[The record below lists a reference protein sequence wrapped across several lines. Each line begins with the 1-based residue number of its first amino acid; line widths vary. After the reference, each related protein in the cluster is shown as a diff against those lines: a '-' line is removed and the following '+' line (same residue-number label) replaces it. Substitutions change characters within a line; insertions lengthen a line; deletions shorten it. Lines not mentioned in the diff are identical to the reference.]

1 MKMMTLPSA
10 IFALCVMVFCM
21 SPDPLLA
28 QKSAAELISTVTPPV
43 GAIRYND
50 GVRQVEVYN
59 DHLFVTNFW
68 AGLQVVDISD
78 IRQPK
83 QIAYLPS
90 ENQSYATFIE
100 KDRAYLA
107 NHSAGVV
114 IYDISDVASIQKL
127 SEIKTT
133 GNAYDVWVEYPYLY
147 VALGRDGFSVM
158 DISDLDN
165 PTTAKLEIPGSWI
178 QDVYKEGD
186 LLYMAAKKG
195 GLIIYDVSDL
205 ENLKLLA
212 QYKTGYNSMEVE
224 VVGDVAYVAD
234 GKGGLLMVNVSNP
247 EFPVKI
253 SRFASSGFVG
263 DIYKVGNYVYV
274 ANSDIG
280 LQIINTTDQNKPFL
294 ETVYS
299 TDDKAYGVFKRDI
312 YVFLAANT
320 STLIMRHNNAPKLEN
335 LDDMNL
341 NENIPFSLQLK
352 AEEPDGDPIIY
363 NAVNIPTG
371 STFDINTG
379 YFSWN
384 PDYEQSGTY
393 VDIVFSVIEQNENGL
408 SAKDTISLNVQHVNR
423 LPDLPALEDKTIA
436 ENNTLTYTIPA
447 GSDPDVEDQ
456 ERLAYRAEKL
466 PEGATFDP
474 ATRTVTWTPSFEQS
488 GRYLVDFIIDDGGG
502 GSDREPVT
510 FTVTHVDRKPTI
522 NPVAAQSVDEAQN
535 LEVQISGTEL
545 DEEDLNKISFRM
557 QNLPAGATFDADS
570 RTFSWTP
577 NYEQSGVYEDL
588 MCIMRAG
595 ALSDT
600 TYFSITTNHVNRSPS
615 LAEIPNQTV
624 KEDNSLTFNIYGS
637 DDDKE
642 DDGKLIMA
650 ANNLPEGA
658 TFDGESNT
666 FAWLPTFEQA
676 GVYENVSFTITDPS
690 GLSDTKAITI
700 EVYQVNRAPTI
711 TDASNQVI
719 DEDQTFSLQL
729 SAQDA
734 DKEDVD
740 KLSFS
745 ATGLPSGAN
754 LDAKTG
760 LLEWQPNFDQSGSY
774 DIIFAIS
781 DEEFTDTTKATITV
795 NHVNRA
801 PVIEEIPQPTIN
813 ENEQLTFTI
822 NGADPDVEDAGAL
835 VFGVESV
842 PEGALFNPTT
852 RVFNWMP
859 TYEQSGTY
867 EVIFTLTDPV
877 GAKHTLPVN
886 VIVNHTNREPVMDPV
901 TAQYVDED
909 KGLDLLLTGS
919 DPDAEDEGKLVFS
932 IAELPEGATLDATLG
947 TFNWQPTYDQSG
959 NYSLT
964 AIITDGDGLSS
975 SQPFT
980 ITVNNINRAPSLE
993 AISPPAVNENSEL
1006 RFALTGID
1014 PDVEDEGKL
1023 AYSVE
1028 SLPDGA
1034 VLDANSNEFIWTPS
1048 FTQSGEHTVSF
1059 KVEDTFGEASVQ
1071 DVTITVNNVNQEPQL
1086 PEAQPFSFRE
1096 DTEASFV
1103 LPAGSDPDTDRP
1115 VTLVYQVTGLPAGAN
1130 FDAAS
1135 RTITWKPDFD
1145 QSGEYPL
1152 TYSVTDGEAET
1163 SVPVQLMVENLNRAP
1178 VLDTP
1183 DDRTVKEGDNLEVT
1197 ITGNDPDS
1205 NDELTFAA
1213 QGLPAG
1219 ARFDANSRTFSW
1231 TPDTTQQ
1238 GTYTVAFSV
1247 SDSGGLTNTVNMAI
1261 TVEDVPEVVE
1271 ETAPPE
1277 SGSEDPAPSEE
1288 AEPPFKDKLQ

>member
-10 IFALCVMVFCM
+10 IFALCVMIFCM
-21 SPDPLLA
+21 SPDALFA
-28 QKSAAELISTVTPPV
+28 QKSAAELISSVTPPV
-43 GAIRYND
+43 GVIRYND
-50 GVRQVEVYN
+50 GVRQVEVHN

-78 IRQPK
+78 VRQPK

-90 ENQSYATFIE
+90 ENQAYSTFIE

-114 IYDISDVASIQKL
+114 VYDISDITSIRKL
-127 SEIKTT
+127 SQVKTT
-133 GNAYDVWVEYPYLY
+133 GNAYDVWVEYPYIY

-158 DISDLDN
+158 DISDLEN

-178 QDVYKEGD
+178 QDVFKQGD

-205 ENLKLLA
+205 ENLRLLA

-280 LQIINTTDQNKPFL
+280 LQIINTTDEDRPFL

-299 TDDKAYGVFKRDI
+299 TDDKAYGVFKQDI
-312 YVFLAANT
+312 YVYLAANT

-335 LDDMNL
+335 LDDMEL

-363 NAVNIPTG
+363 NALNIPTG

-384 PDYEQSGTY
+384 PDYEQSGKY

-474 ATRTVTWTPSFEQS
+474 TTRTVSWTPSFEQS

-522 NPVAAQSVDEAQN
+522 DPVAAQSVDEAQT
-535 LEVQISGTEL
+535 LEVKITGTEL
-545 DEEDLNKISFRM
+545 DNEDLNKITFQM
-557 QNLPAGATFDADS
+557 QNLPSGATFDKTTQ
-570 RTFSWTP
+570 TFSWTP
-577 NYEQSGVYEDL
+577 NYEQSGIYEDL

-600 TYFSITTNHVNRSPS
+600 TYFSVTTNHVNRSPS
-615 LAEIPNQTV
+615 LADIPNQSV
-624 KEDNSLTFNIYGS
+624 KEDKSLNFSIFGS
-637 DDDKE
+637 DADQE
-642 DDGKLIMA
+642 DEGKLVIVA
-650 ANNLPEGA
+650 GNLPDGA
-658 TFDGESNT
+658 TFDSESNT
-666 FAWLPTFEQA
+666 FDWMPTFEQA
-676 GVYENVSFTITDPS
+676 GVYENVTFTITDPD
-690 GLSDTKAITI
+690 GLSDTKAVTI
-700 EVYQVNRAPTI
+700 DVLQVNRPPSI
-711 TDASNQVI
+711 TDASDQVI
-719 DEDQTFSLQL
+719 DEDQSFTLQL

-740 KLSFS
+740 KLSYS
-745 ATGLPSGAN
+745 ATGLPAGAN
-754 LDAKTG
+754 LDAKSG
-760 LLEWQPNFDQSGSY
+760 LLSWKPNFDQSGSY
-774 DIIFAIS
+774 EVIFAIS
-781 DEEFTDTTKATITV
+781 DEEFNDTTKATFTV
-795 NHVNRA
+795 NHVNRS
-801 PVIEEIPQPTIN
+801 PIIDEIAEPTIN

-822 NGADPDVEDAGAL
+822 TGSDPDVEDTGAL
-835 VFGVESV
+835 EYGVESV
-842 PEGALFNPTT
+842 PEGALFNPST
-852 RVFNWMP
+852 RVFNWTP

-867 EVIFTLTDPV
+867 ELIFTLTDPSGV
-877 GAKHTLPVN
+877 KNTRPVS
-886 VIVNHTNREPVMDPV
+886 VTVNHTNREPVIDPIV
-901 TAQYVDED
+901 AQYVDED

-919 DPDAEDEGKLVFS
+919 DPDVEDEGKLVFS
-932 IAELPEGATLDATLG
+932 IGQVPAGATIDAKLG
-947 TFNWQPTYDQSG
+947 TFNWRPTYDQSG

-993 AISPPAVNENSEL
+993 SITPPQVDENREL
-1006 RFALTGID
+1006 RFALIGID
-1014 PDVEDEGKL
+1014 PDAEDEGKL
-1023 AYSVE
+1023 VFSVDNLPAGA
-1028 SLPDGA
+1028 SLDKI
-1034 VLDANSNEFIWTPS
+1034 SNEFIWTPS

-1059 KVEDTFGEASVQ
+1059 KVEDTFGEASIQ
-1071 DVTITVNNVNQEPQL
+1071 DVTITVNNVNQEPLL

-1096 DTEASFV
+1096 DSEASFV
-1103 LPAGSDPDTDRP
+1103 LPEGSDPDTDRP
-1115 VTLVYQVTGLPAGAN
+1115 VTLVYQLAGLPSGAS
-1130 FDAAS
+1130 FDAET
-1135 RTITWKPDFD
+1135 RTISWKPDFD

-1163 SVPVQLMVENLNRAP
+1163 SIPIQLLVENLNRAP
-1178 VLDTP
+1178 VLETP
-1183 DDRTVKEGDNLEVT
+1183 ENRTVKEGSSLRLTVD
-1197 ITGNDPDS
+1197 GSDPD
-1205 NDELTFAA
+1205 NGDQLTFSA

-1219 ARFDANSRTFSW
+1219 ARFDAASRTFSW
-1231 TPDTTQQ
+1231 TPDTAQQ
-1238 GTYTVAFSV
+1238 GTYTVAFAV
-1247 SDSGGLTNTVNMAI
+1247 SDSGGLTNSVNMTI
-1261 TVEDVPEVVE
+1261 TVEDVPEVLE

-1277 SGSEDPAPSEE
+1277 SGAEDPAPGEP
-1288 AEPPFKDKLQ
+1288 EPPLEN